1 MQAKLLPLAGLWYNA
16 SQTATY
22 RNLLR
27 LRLVIASSS
36 GQTSMD
42 AAILIELPATAL
54 SQIQATAREQTR
66 SVPEVVRDLVLQA
79 LPGLPA
85 LPPDAEAELAAFEH
99 LSGDVLRLLSQSTLP
114 DDQQRELA
122 ALNDKAQREN
132 LSTAEQARQQVLV
145 DAYDRLL
152 VRRAQA
158 TALLHAREKALPI

>member
-16 SQTATY
+16 IQTATY

-27 LRLVIASSS
+27 LWVVIASSS
-36 GQTSMD
+36 GQTSMG

-79 LPGLPA
+79 LPSPPA
-85 LPPDAEAELAAFEH
+85 LPPDMEAELAAFER
-99 LSGDVLRLLSQSTLP
+99 LSDDVLRLLAQSTLP
-114 DDQQRELA
+114 DDQQHELA
-122 ALNDKAQREN
+122 ALNDKAQRTS
-132 LSTAEQARQQVLV
+132 LSEAEQARQQLLIE
-145 DAYDRLL
+145 AYDRLL

-158 TALLHAREKALPI
+158 TALLRTREQVLPT